1 MHVGRGV
8 KQAGTWVCRQTNVEH
23 STLDRTVPPRHCITG
38 DGNEFI
44 SARGGNATMSY
55 QPIENYGIIG
65 NMRTVALVGMNG
77 SIDWYC
83 CPHFDSPS
91 VFGALLDE
99 KKGGHFQI
107 SADADGVRHKQF
119 YWPSTNVLVTRF
131 LLTDGIAELEDF
143 MPVGLPSDS
152 PEYRHVYRRIRC
164 VRGSVRISVTCRP
177 AFDYGRQT
185 HDTLI
190 EANGATFKSRGL
202 TLALSA
208 AVPLRNDGHGGVS
221 AEFMLSEGKSQVFIL
236 RDDCGEDGVPCP
248 PSEEEAEE
256 LLRGTVKF
264 WQNWLSACTYHG
276 RWRDQ
281 VHRSALALKLLT
293 FEPTGAIIAAPTTSL
308 PEVIGGARNWDYRY
322 TWMRDAA
329 FTVYAFLRIGFKN
342 EAAAFLGWIEDY
354 ASKHASRNAPSPVM
368 FTIEGNTQIPEQTLD
383 HWEGYRGSRP
393 VRIGNAAVSQFQG
406 DIYGELMDA
415 MYLSNKYVSPTPY
428 DIWVKIRNRLEWICE
443 NWQLPDA
450 GIWEMRNRQEHFV
463 YSKVMNWV
471 ALDRG
476 IRLADKRAL
485 PADRAKWI
493 RERDRI
499 CEEVMSQGWN
509 EKRKSFTQFYGSED
523 LDASLLIMPLVFF
536 MAPTDPRMLKTLDAI
551 LENPRQGGLVSDSLV
566 YRYPPQPRIDGLPGE
581 EGTFNMCS
589 FWLVEALTRA
599 GQRIPEKLD
608 QARLLLERMLGYANH
623 LGLYAEQTGPQGEAL
638 GNFPQAFTHLALIS
652 AAFNL
657 DRTLGAQN

>member
-1 MHVGRGV
+1 MTKRGADSKFPLV
-8 KQAGTWVCRQTNVEH
+8 LTESATSRSIG
-23 STLDRTVPPRHCITG
+23 LPPTSWLR
-38 DGNEFI
+38 
-44 SARGGNATMSY
+44 A
-55 QPIENYGIIG
+55 
-65 NMRTVALVGMNG
+65 
-77 SIDWYC
+77 
-83 CPHFDSPS
+83 
-91 VFGALLDE
+91 
-99 KKGGHFQI
+99 
-107 SADADGVRHKQF
+107 
-119 YWPSTNVLVTRF
+119 
-131 LLTDGIAELEDF
+131 GIAELEDF

-152 PEYRHVYRRIRC
+152 PGHHHICRRIRC
-164 VRGSVRISVTCRP
+164 VRGAVRISVSCRP

-185 HDTLI
+185 HDTQI
-190 EANGATFKSRGL
+190 KANGAIFKSGNVS
-202 TLALSA
+202 LALSTN
-208 AVPLRNDGHGGVS
+208 VPLSNDGQGGVS
-221 AEFMLSEGKSQVFIL
+221 AEFVLAEGKSQVFIL
-236 RDDCGEDGVPCP
+236 RDDCADGVPCP
-248 PSEEEAEE
+248 PSEKGAEE

-264 WQNWLSACTYHG
+264 WHDWLSSCTYHG

-281 VHRSALALKLLT
+281 VQRSALALKLLT

-329 FTVYAFLRIGFKN
+329 FTVYAFLRIGFRD
-342 EAAAFLGWIEDY
+342 EAAAFMGWIEDY
-354 ASKHASRNAPSPVM
+354 ASKHVNPKAPGAVV
-368 FTIEGNTQIPEQTLD
+368 FTIEGDTQLPEQTLE

-415 MYLSNKYVSPTPY
+415 FYLSNKYVSPTSY
-428 DIWVKIRNRLEWICE
+428 DVWVKVRNRLEWICE
-443 NWQLPDA
+443 NWHLPDA

-476 IRLADKRAL
+476 IRLAEKRAL
-485 PADRAKWI
+485 PADRTKWA

-499 CEEVMSQGWN
+499 YEEVMTQGWN
-509 EKRKSFTQFYGSED
+509 EKRHAFTQFYGSED

-536 MAPTDPRMLKTLDAI
+536 MAPTDPRMISTINAI
-551 LENPRQGGLVSDSLV
+551 LKNPRDGGLVSDSLV

-599 GQRIPEKLD
+599 GLADAEKLD
-608 QARLLLERMLGYANH
+608 QARLLFERVLGYANH
-623 LGLYAEQTGPQGEAL
+623 LGLYSEQTGPQGEAL

-657 DRTLGAQN
+657 DRMLGSQV